1 MRAWGDADAATAY
14 EGWAGRA
21 NGSTKRSRGEAS
33 WWLSHSL
40 WLPNSF
46 EPSNW
51 NQLNLHKLSN

>member
-1 MRAWGDADAATAY
+1 MRGGDADAATAY

-40 WLPNSF
+40 WLPSSF
-46 EPSNW
+46 ELEP
-51 NQLNLHKLSN
+51 